1 MSIHSGGLAAMNP
14 RRLVF
19 RMAII
24 LIGLY
29 GLVAAGTIGSANAQQ
44 GHHGE
49 GHDELHHWYLTL
61 RDWKGRPCCD
71 GTDCRP
77 TRSRYRNGRLEVL
90 VDGEWTKVPAHKI
103 LSESSPDLRT
113 HVCSPGPETNYPRGF
128 IFCVVLGPGV

>member
-1 MSIHSGGLAAMNP
+1 MHSRKSVSQVL
-14 RRLVF
+14 LF
-19 RMAII
+19 
-24 LIGLY
+24 LIGLLV
-29 GLVAAGTIGSANAQQ
+29 LVAAGAVGSAKAQQ

-77 TRSRYRNGRLEVL
+77 TRSRYIKGRLEVL

-103 LSESSPDLRT
+103 LSETSPDLRT
-113 HVCSPGPETNYPRGF
+113 HVCSPGPESNYPRGF